1 MENQAET
8 TIKPVPKTPSKME
21 RSVSSTGD
29 SRSSGWPVDHDR
41 QRVRWFPASHRLIS
55 LVRGNLDSYVLP
67 PAVVR
72 KASWRD

>member
-1 MENQAET
+1 MKDQAEKT
-8 TIKPVPKTPSKME
+8 LTPLPKTPAQIE
-21 RSVSSTGD
+21 RTTVINNG
-29 SRSSGWPVDHDR
+29 SRPSGWPVDHER